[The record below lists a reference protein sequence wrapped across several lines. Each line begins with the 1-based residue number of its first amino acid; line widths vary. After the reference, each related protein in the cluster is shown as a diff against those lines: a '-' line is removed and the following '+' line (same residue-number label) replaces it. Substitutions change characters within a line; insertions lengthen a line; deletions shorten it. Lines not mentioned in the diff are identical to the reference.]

1 MNTAVTKIS
10 TVAIGIIQAIEAGQM
25 IYTIVAN
32 AMDSIESQATT
43 HGADKKIWVL
53 AYAKNVVLA
62 LGENW
67 DELVKEI
74 SIFIDTVK
82 AAYNVVKGLFT

>member
-10 TVAIGIIQAIEAGQM
+10 TVAIGIIQAIEAGRM

-32 AMDSIESQATT
+32 AMDSIESQGTT
-43 HGADKKIWVL
+43 HGADKKTWVL

-67 DELVKEI
+67 DTLVEEI

-82 AAYNVVKGLFT
+82 AAYNVVKGLF